1 MFLATATV
9 PFFVTGVSEESISF
23 GWGEVLKIH

>member
-1 MFLATATV
+1 MFIATAMAQ
-9 PFFVTGVSEESISF
+9 FFVKEVSEESISS